1 MGSFVC
7 LSCLLPSDGHDK
19 VKNDSSFA
27 YSCWRQQSVSHS
39 LGKIFRSIWKVLF
52 RSFRKCYRLLNYDS
66 NEQYADP
73 LMVISKT
80 STLENAVFFIST
92 LNISQ
97 TATPKHTIFWK
108 NSGRCNILCSQS
120 DTNLVTI
127 PSIISSV
134 KKYFSDPDLL
144 PKKNG
149 L

>member
-66 NEQYADP
+66 NEQDANP

-108 NSGRCNILCSQS
+108 NLGISFICTCPNCN
-120 DTNLVTI
+120 
-127 PSIISSV
+127 
-134 KKYFSDPDLL
+134 YFLL
-144 PKKNG
+144 PSAENTKNQPFWIF
-149 L
+149 